1 MKNFLFFV
9 ILISQFTV
17 AQNSNLIKLNLQKN
31 ERLVYSI
38 TESENLVSPKGKYY
52 HTPSYTNQEVEL
64 TFLYNEVNDKVY
76 SWKIID
82 FEHKHESCKKCEKYL
97 KNDYRKNITVIFK
110 IDSLGRYKTIKN
122 LSQVKQNFLSN
133 IAEQEKYSSK
143 KQKQSISRIKKL
155 PEIVI
160 SAIEEDI
167 IIFFR
172 YYGLETKTSEKTI
185 HSRRTHFPFSFR
197 SPPFKTD
204 INVAND
210 EQVVK
215 VNLINTFDRAV
226 AKDDDY
232 YMIKFDQN
240 IEKLKYNL
248 TAQEEYVFSKEN
260 FRILSA
266 NISATEISNFHYDGI
281 FNYQYVITQKE

>member
-1 MKNFLFFV
+1 MKKFLFFV
-9 ILISQFTV
+9 ILISKFAL
-17 AQNSNLIKLNLQKN
+17 AQNSNFINLNLQKN
-31 ERLVYSI
+31 EQLIYSI
-38 TESENLVSPKGKYY
+38 ARIEDLISPKGKYY
-52 HTPSYTNQEVEL
+52 HTPSHTNQEIEL

-97 KNDYRKNITVIFK
+97 KNDYRKNITVVFK

-122 LSQVKQNFLSN
+122 LSQVKQNILRN
-133 IAEQEKYSSK
+133 IAEQEKYSNK
-143 KQKQSISRIKKL
+143 KQKQSIVRIKKL

-172 YYGLETKTSEKTI
+172 YYGLETNTSETTI
-185 HSRRTHFPFSFR
+185 HSRRANFPFSFR

-204 INVAND
+204 INVSNN

-215 VNLINTFDRAV
+215 VNLENTFDRLV

-232 YMIKFDQN
+232 NMIRFNQN

-266 NISATEISNFHYDGI
+266 KISATEISNFHDDGI